1 MKEKL
6 SKLINSNGFYVA
18 ISIAAAVFLWFYVAF
33 LDNGNMTVSFKGVP
47 VIVTGEEE
55 LEDQGLIATSVNVS
69 SIDLN
74 ITGKVS
80 EVTRISGKDLSVS
93 LDLSDITEIGTSV
106 GVYQLQYTVNYP
118 DNINST
124 YVYVDSA
131 SADFITVRVEKFTT
145 KTIPITAKY
154 NATVPEG
161 YQAEPVEIRQE
172 NIIVSGP
179 DSLVSRISY
188 AFVNIELEE
197 LTDTFS
203 AEMPFVYMSEQD
215 EIIDSELLKANL
227 EKVSVLIPVLM
238 TKEVSLTVELTG
250 KNSATDSNTTCT
262 VNPST
267 IQISGSPS
275 RIRDINEIVVATV
288 DLTSFESSFEE
299 EYDIVLPDDVTNVS
313 KIESVT
319 VNIEV
324 SGLSTEEFT
333 SDNIS
338 YINNTTGYKV
348 SIVTKSLDI
357 VVRGKRSDLKDISAS
372 DIQIKADLKSLD
384 NATGTYSVPAVITI
398 GDGVDAVGEYTVTVT
413 ITQS

>member
-161 YQAEPVEIRQE
+161 YQAE
-172 NIIVSGP
+172 
-179 DSLVSRISY
+179 
-188 AFVNIELEE
+188 
-197 LTDTFS
+197 
-203 AEMPFVYMSEQD
+203 
-215 EIIDSELLKANL
+215 
-227 EKVSVLIPVLM
+227 
-238 TKEVSLTVELTG
+238 
-250 KNSATDSNTTCT
+250 TC
-262 VNPST
+262 
-267 IQISGSPS
+267 
-275 RIRDINEIVVATV
+275 
-288 DLTSFESSFEE
+288 
-299 EYDIVLPDDVTNVS
+299 
-313 KIESVT
+313 
-319 VNIEV
+319 
-324 SGLSTEEFT
+324 
-333 SDNIS
+333 
-338 YINNTTGYKV
+338 
-348 SIVTKSLDI
+348 
-357 VVRGKRSDLKDISAS
+357 
-372 DIQIKADLKSLD
+372 
-384 NATGTYSVPAVITI
+384 
-398 GDGVDAVGEYTVTVT
+398 
-413 ITQS
+413 